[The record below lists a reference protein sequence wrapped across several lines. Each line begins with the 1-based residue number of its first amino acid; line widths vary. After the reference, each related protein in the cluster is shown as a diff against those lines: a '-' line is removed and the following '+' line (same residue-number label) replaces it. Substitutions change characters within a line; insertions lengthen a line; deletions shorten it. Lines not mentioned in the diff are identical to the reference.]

1 MLQKNKVAVY
11 SNITAKQFKEVDIFD
26 IYESIKSSYQKETLS
41 ICERFADDILNGFQ
55 DKTEYQKAKRNT
67 LQAVVFSGCYDRS
80 DKAKHQKTKHSG
92 RINFDIDENTKEELT
107 AFLSV
112 IKEGKI
118 PFIEA
123 AAYSVSGSLSG
134 DFWINVKA
142 DIPSRL
148 SAVLPEIVKI
158 LHLTKDNFKAELHTA
173 FYQMFSDM
181 LIQEGIKAGKT
192 KDLTRA
198 RYLTFD
204 ADIYINPKAEYLSQ
218 NKLLA
223 YLNSK
228 KQETFERFDSDSD
241 DICQSDAFLFAED
254 FASKEYNLTE
264 GQKHLYLNRL
274 SIALNALGIEKNE
287 AEDYI
292 QKKGIKVTSNCIEY
306 PYKKYSDSFGQ
317 WKHKLKIEIPEDYS
331 LTLSSG
337 EKLSDKKN
345 ELFDIIR
352 KESAVLKQ
360 VKLDLSSGTGTGKS
374 FFASKDLPSFFKN
387 LNGLKTVIVFPLNS
401 KTEKDAKQY
410 KIPFVTGEHLKTGKS
425 KVLKAALKSDVILTN
440 INTFEFLAEKIGK
453 QLNVIIDE
461 SHTLPNAMTSGYK
474 PKETLKMFEAAKRFS
489 KVLILMSGT
498 QKKYFNLIGFK
509 KIQVKQSERPKI
521 KLTVKKK
528 ELKTELAVLD
538 FIQNYGK
545 LEGKKLLIKIQSKE
559 AIERIYKLLIRKG
572 YLKKQ
577 IVKLYSCP
585 KIKKTDDY
593 KRIINSESNE
603 ESFADDVEIILCT
616 SFVNEGLDIYSSFE
630 IITVSVLS
638 HHTID
643 VDDEIQFFDRHRTKK
658 EKSSFLLIPEPKK
671 EQESLKDYS
680 LHLFQEGLQSSRKV
694 ADLFNELK
702 ENKSPLKPIF
712 STQTEF
718 SSYEKTLVYSDVE
731 SKIIVNEL
739 QLMLEAERRRKASTG
754 KKEALAE
761 IRDRFEYF
769 DIIDESNEVTSEQT
783 DNKTEKELDSIKLE
797 EKQERIE
804 IQQELQLMINE
815 SKEGLIQAVAEHTED
830 VGIKKQAA
838 KRLTIKIK
846 ADSLNFIF
854 DKKQVF
860 EEGNQAETLTKRI
873 FRLEDM
879 FLNDDEIKK
888 TLFKNS
894 GEFISSASYYSM
906 SNKYKILLLSYLFE
920 HHKDKLTKQQLADA
934 KRFSKA
940 KQELQ
945 SEIIKAKAESR
956 KKNADLIKMT
966 ENEDLIQGLVYA
978 ELSSETI
985 FKALKPIFKKSLTQ
999 RKAVRIANILFET
1012 RRSSAHKHYNFENER
1027 NLESFLKELNLDSE
1041 RILTEI
1047 SSFADASKEESNQ
1060 LKNESNILY
1069 YAY

>member
-11 SNITAKQFKEVDIFD
+11 SKVTAKQFKEVDIFD

-41 ICERFADDILNGFQ
+41 ICERFADDILNGF
-55 DKTEYQKAKRNT
+55 TPGRNNLYQAQKSNT
-67 LQAVVFSGCYDRS
+67 LQAAVFSGCYDRS
-80 DKAKHQKTKHSG
+80 EKDKVKQQKTKHSG

-112 IKEGKI
+112 IKQGKI

-123 AAYSVSGSLSG
+123 AAYSVSGIISG
-134 DFWINVKA
+134 DFWLNIKA
-142 DIPSRL
+142 DIPSRF

-158 LHLTKDNFKAELHTA
+158 LHLTKDKFKAELHTA
-173 FYQMFSDM
+173 FYQMFADM
-181 LIQEGIKAGKT
+181 LIQEGIKSGKT

-198 RYLTFD
+198 RYLNFD

-228 KQETFERFDSDSD
+228 KQETLERFDSDIN
-241 DICQSDAFLFAED
+241 DICQSNAFLFAED
-254 FASKEYNLTE
+254 FASKKGEYSLTE

-287 AEDYI
+287 AESYI
-292 QKKGIKVTSNCIEY
+292 EKKGIKVTSNCIEY
-306 PYKKYSDSFGQ
+306 PYKKYSESFGK
-317 WKHKLKIEIPEDYS
+317 WKHLLKIEIPEYYS

-352 KESAVLKQ
+352 KESSVSEQ
-360 VKLDLSSGTGTGKS
+360 VKLDLSSGTSTGKS
-374 FFASKDLPSFFKN
+374 FFASKNLPSFFKN

-425 KVLKAALKSDVILTN
+425 KVLSLALKSDVILTN

-453 QLNVIIDE
+453 KLNVIIDE

-521 KLTVKKK
+521 KLTVKNK

-538 FIQNYGK
+538 FIQKYGK

-559 AIERIYKLLIRKG
+559 AIERIYKLLVRKG

-616 SFVNEGLDIYSSFE
+616 SFVNEGLDIYSSSE

-643 VDDEIQFFDRHRTKK
+643 VDDEIQFFDRHRTNKD
-658 EKSSFLLIPEPKK
+658 KSSFLLIPEPKK

-680 LHLFQEGLQSSRKV
+680 LHLFQEGLQAARKV
-694 ADLFNELK
+694 SNLLNELK
-702 ENKSPLKPIF
+702 EDKSPLKPIF
-712 STQTEF
+712 STQTDY
-718 SSYEKTLVYSDVE
+718 SSFEKTLVYSESE

-769 DIIDESNEVTSEQT
+769 DIIESNEVTSEQIDT
-783 DNKTEKELDSIKLE
+783 DSETALEAIKLE
-797 EKQERIE
+797 DKIEITE
-804 IQQELQLMINE
+804 IQQELQLMLNE

-830 VGIKKQAA
+830 VGIKKKAA
-838 KRLTIKIK
+838 KRLTEKAK
-846 ADSLNFIF
+846 ADSLNFIS

-860 EEGNQAETLTKRI
+860 EEGNQAEKLTKRI

-888 TLFKNS
+888 TLFKDS
-894 GEFISSASYYSM
+894 GELYSSQTFYSM
-906 SNKYKILLLSYLFE
+906 SSKYKIHLIEYLYS
-920 HHKDKLTKQQLADA
+920 HHKNKLTKQQLADA
-934 KRFSKA
+934 KRLFKA
-940 KQELQ
+940 KQEL
-945 SEIIKAKAESR
+945 SKLKD
-956 KKNADLIKMT
+956 K
-966 ENEDLIQGLVYA
+966 V
-978 ELSSETI
+978 SSDDI
-985 FKALKPIFKKSLTQ
+985 FKALKPIFKKSMTKT
-999 RKAVRIANILFET
+999 KAVRLARILFKTSRTKGDYLLKE
-1012 RRSSAHKHYNFENER
+1012 ER
-1027 NLESFLKELNLDSE
+1027 NLESYLKELNLDSG

-1047 SSFADASKEESNQ
+1047 SSFADATKEESHQ
-1060 LKNESNILY
+1060 VKIIHESNILY

>member
-1 MLQKNKVAVY
+1 MLSKIKVSVY
-11 SNITAKQFKEVDIFD
+11 PKVTAKQFKEVDIFD
-26 IYESIKSSYQKETLS
+26 IYESIKDSYKEETLS
-41 ICERFADDILNGFQ
+41 ICERFADDILN
-55 DKTEYQKAKRNT
+55 KTKGKYQQTKTNT
-67 LQAVVFSGCYDRS
+67 LQAVVFSGCFNRS
-80 DKAKHQKTKHSG
+80 DSENEKAKHSG

-107 AFLSV
+107 DFLNL
-112 IKEGKI
+112 IKTGKI
-118 PFIEA
+118 PFVEA
-123 AAYSVSGSLSG
+123 AALSVSGLLTGS
-134 DFWINVKA
+134 FWINVKA

-158 LHLTKDNFKAELHTA
+158 LHLTKDKFKAKLHTA
-173 FYQMFSDM
+173 YYEMFADM
-181 LIQEGIKAGKT
+181 LIKEGIKAGKT
-192 KDLTRA
+192 KDLKRT

-204 ADIYINPKAEYLSQ
+204 ADIYINRKAEYLSQ

-228 KQETFERFDSDSD
+228 KQETFEDFDSDSD
-241 DICQSDAFLFAED
+241 DIIQSDAFKYAED
-254 FASKEYNLTE
+254 FALKKFTLTE

-274 SIALNALGIEKNE
+274 AICLNGLGIEKNE
-287 AEDYI
+287 AQAYI

-306 PYKKYSDSFGQ
+306 PYKKYSDNFGQ

-331 LTLSSG
+331 LTLASG

-352 KESAVLKQ
+352 KESAVSKQ
-360 VKLDLSSGTGTGKS
+360 VKLDLSSGTGSGKS
-374 FFASKDLPSFFKN
+374 FLASKDLPSFFKK

-425 KVLKAALKSDVILTN
+425 KVLSLALKSDVILTN

-521 KLTVKKK
+521 KLTVKNK

-545 LEGKKLLIKIQSKE
+545 LDGKKLLIKIQSKE

-572 YLKKQ
+572 YSKKQ

-585 KIKKTDDY
+585 KIKKTEAY

-643 VDDEIQFFDRHRTKK
+643 VDDEIQFFDRHRTNK

-671 EQESLKDYS
+671 GQKLPNDYS
-680 LHLFQEGLQSSRKV
+680 LYLFKEGLQASRKV
-694 ADLFNELK
+694 ADLFNELE

-712 STQTEF
+712 STQTQF
-718 SSYEKTLVYSDVE
+718 SSFEKTLIYSDVE

-739 QLMLEAERRRKASTG
+739 QLMLEAETRRKASTG

-769 DIIDESNEVTSEQT
+769 DIIDGSNEVTSKQIDT
-783 DNKTEKELDSIKLE
+783 DSETTLEAITLE
-797 EKQERIE
+797 EKIE
-804 IQQELQLMINE
+804 ITKIQQELQLMLNE

-830 VGIKKQAA
+830 VGIKKKAA
-838 KRLTIKIK
+838 KRLTAK
-846 ADSLNFIF
+846 AKDYSLNFIS

-860 EEGNQAETLTKRI
+860 EEGNQAEKLTKRI

-888 TLFKNS
+888 TLFKDS
-894 GEFISSASYYSM
+894 GEFYSSQTFYSM
-906 SNKYKILLLSYLFE
+906 SSKYKIHLLCYLFDK
-920 HHKDKLTKQQLADA
+920 HKNKLTKQQISDA

-940 KQELQ
+940 K
-945 SEIIKAKAESR
+945 ES
-956 KKNADLIKMT
+956 
-966 ENEDLIQGLVYA
+966 
-978 ELSSETI
+978 LSSLSEKASSDDI
-985 FKALKPIFKKSLTQ
+985 FQALKPIFKKSLTQ
-999 RKAVRIANILFET
+999 RKAVRLARILFET
-1012 RRSSAHKHYNFENER
+1012 SRTKGDYLLKSER
-1027 NLESFLKELNLDSE
+1027 NLESYLKELNLDSE
-1041 RILTEI
+1041 RILTKI
-1047 SSFADASKEESNQ
+1047 SKADAAKEETSLSKIIIQ
-1060 LKNESNILY
+1060 ESNTLQ

>member
-26 IYESIKSSYQKETLS
+26 IYESIKNSYKKETLS
-41 ICERFADDILNGFQ
+41 ICERFADDIMNGFQ
-55 DKTEYQKAKRNT
+55 DKTEYQKAKKNT

-80 DKAKHQKTKHSG
+80 DKVRQQKTKHSG

-107 AFLSV
+107 DFLNL
-112 IKEGKI
+112 IKTGKI
-118 PFIEA
+118 PFVEA
-123 AAYSVSGSLSG
+123 AAYSVSGRLSG
-134 DFWINVKA
+134 DFWLNVKA

-158 LHLTKDNFKAELHTA
+158 LHLTKENFKAELHTA
-173 FYQMFSDM
+173 YYQMFADM
-181 LIQEGIKAGKT
+181 LLQEGIKSGKT

-204 ADIYINPKAEYLSQ
+204 ADIYINRKAEDLSQ
-218 NKLLA
+218 QKLLA

-228 KQETFERFDSDSD
+228 KQETLEDFDSDSD
-241 DICQSDAFLFAED
+241 DIIQSDAFLFAED

-274 SIALNALGIEKNE
+274 SIALNALGIEQNE
-287 AEDYI
+287 AEAYI

-306 PYKKYSDSFGQ
+306 PYKKYSNSFGQ
-317 WKHKLKIEIPEDYS
+317 WKHKLKIEIPEHYS
-331 LTLSSG
+331 LTLASG

-352 KESAVLKQ
+352 KESAVSKQ
-360 VKLDLSSGTGTGKS
+360 VKLDLSSGTGSGKS
-374 FFASKDLPSFFKN
+374 FLASKDLPSFFKN

-425 KVLKAALKSDVILTN
+425 KVLSLALKSDVILTN

-474 PKETLKMFEAAKRFS
+474 PKETLKMFEAAKRYS

-521 KLTVKKK
+521 KLTVKNK

-545 LEGKKLLIKIQSKE
+545 LDGKKLLLKIQSKE

-572 YLKKQ
+572 YSKKQ

-585 KIKKTDDY
+585 KIKKTEAY

-603 ESFADDVEIILCT
+603 ESFAADVEIILCT
-616 SFVNEGLDIYSSFE
+616 SFVNEGLDIYSSAE

-671 EQESLKDYS
+671 EKESLKDYS
-680 LHLFQEGLQSSRKV
+680 LHLFVEGLQAARKV
-694 ADLFNELK
+694 CNLLNELK
-702 ENKSPLKPIF
+702 EDKSPLKPIF
-712 STQTEF
+712 STQTDY

-739 QLMLEAERRRKASTG
+739 QLMLEAEKRRKASTG

-761 IRDRFEYF
+761 ILNRFEYF
-769 DIIDESNEVTSEQT
+769 DIIDESNEVKSEQIDT
-783 DNKTEKELDSIKLE
+783 DSETTLEAIKLE
-797 EKQERIE
+797 EKLEITE
-804 IQQELQLMINE
+804 IQKELQLMFNE

-830 VGIKKQAA
+830 VGIKKKAA
-838 KRLTIKIK
+838 KRLTAK
-846 ADSLNFIF
+846 AKDYSLNFIS

-860 EEGNQAETLTKRI
+860 EEGNQAEKLTKRI

-879 FLNDDEIKK
+879 FLNDDEMKK
-888 TLFKNS
+888 TLFKDS
-894 GEFISSASYYSM
+894 GEFYSSQTFYSM
-906 SNKYKILLLSYLFE
+906 SSKYKIHLLCYLFDQ
-920 HHKDKLTKQQLADA
+920 HKNKLTKQQISDV
-934 KRFSKA
+934 KRFFKA
-940 KQELQ
+940 K
-945 SEIIKAKAESR
+945 ES
-956 KKNADLIKMT
+956 
-966 ENEDLIQGLVYA
+966 
-978 ELSSETI
+978 LSSLSEKASSDDI
-985 FKALKPIFKKSLTQ
+985 FQALKPIFRKSMTKT
-999 RKAVRIANILFET
+999 KAVRLARILFET
-1012 RRSSAHKHYNFENER
+1012 SRTKGDYLLKNER
-1027 NLESFLKELNLDSE
+1027 NLESYLKELNLDSN

-1047 SSFADASKEESNQ
+1047 SSFANAEKQETSQSKTIIQESNTLQ
-1060 LKNESNILY
+1060 

>member
-1 MLQKNKVAVY
+1 MLSKIKVAVY
-11 SNITAKQFKEVDIFD
+11 PKVTAKQFKEVDIFD
-26 IYESIKSSYQKETLS
+26 IYESIKDSYKEETLS
-41 ICERFADDILNGFQ
+41 ICERFADDILNGFTPERNKLYQ
-55 DKTEYQKAKRNT
+55 AQKTNT
-67 LQAVVFSGCYDRS
+67 LQAVVFSGCFNRS
-80 DKAKHQKTKHSG
+80 ADSKKTAKHSG

-112 IKEGKI
+112 IKQGKI
-118 PFIEA
+118 PCIEA
-123 AAYSVSGSLSG
+123 AALSVSGIISG
-134 DFWINVKA
+134 DFWLNVKA

-158 LHLTKDNFKAELHTA
+158 LHLTKDKFKAELHTA
-173 FYQMFSDM
+173 YYQMFADM
-181 LIQEGIKAGKT
+181 LIKEGIKAGKT
-192 KDLTRA
+192 SDLTRA

-204 ADIYINPKAEYLSQ
+204 ADIYINRKAEYLSQ
-218 NKLLA
+218 HKLLA

-228 KQETFERFDSDSD
+228 KQETLEDFDSDSD
-241 DICQSDAFLFAED
+241 DIIQSDAFKYAED
-254 FASKEYNLTE
+254 FASKEFTLTE

-274 SIALNALGIEKNE
+274 AICLNALGIEKNE
-287 AEDYI
+287 AEAYI

-306 PYKKYSDSFGQ
+306 PYKKYSNSFGQ
-317 WKHKLKIEIPEDYS
+317 WKHKLKIEIPEHYS
-331 LTLSSG
+331 LTLASG

-352 KESAVLKQ
+352 KESAVSKQ
-360 VKLDLSSGTGTGKS
+360 VKLDLSSGTGSGKS

-425 KVLKAALKSDVILTN
+425 KVLSLALKSDVILTN
-440 INTFEFLAEKIGK
+440 INTFEFLAEKIAK

-521 KLTVKKK
+521 KLTVKNK

-545 LEGKKLLIKIQSKE
+545 LDGKKLMIKIQSKE

-572 YLKKQ
+572 YSKKQ

-585 KIKKTDDY
+585 KIKKTEAY
-593 KRIINSESNE
+593 KRIINSESNQ

-616 SFVNEGLDIYSSFE
+616 SFVNEGLDIYSSAE

-643 VDDEIQFFDRHRTKK
+643 VDDEIQFFDRHRTNK

-671 EQESLKDYS
+671 EHESLKDYS
-680 LHLFQEGLQSSRKV
+680 LHLFVEGLQAARKV
-694 ADLFNELK
+694 CILLNELK
-702 ENKSPLKPIF
+702 EDKSPLKPIF
-712 STQTEF
+712 STQTDY

-739 QLMLEAERRRKASTG
+739 QLMLEAEKRRKASTG

-769 DIIDESNEVTSEQT
+769 DIIDESNEVTSKQIDT
-783 DNKTEKELDSIKLE
+783 DSEITLEAITLE
-797 EKQERIE
+797 EKIE
-804 IQQELQLMINE
+804 ITKIQQELQLMLNE

-830 VGIKKQAA
+830 VGIKKKAA
-838 KRLTIKIK
+838 KQLTAK
-846 ADSLNFIF
+846 AKDYSLNFIS

-860 EEGNQAETLTKRI
+860 EELNQAETLTKRI
-873 FRLEDM
+873 FRLEVM

-888 TLFKNS
+888 TLFKDS
-894 GEFISSASYYSM
+894 GEFYSSQTFYSM
-906 SNKYKILLLSYLFE
+906 SSKYKIHLIEYLYS
-920 HHKDKLTKQQLADA
+920 HHKNKLTKQQISDA
-934 KRFSKA
+934 KRFYKA
-940 KQELQ
+940 KK
-945 SEIIKAKAESR
+945 S
-956 KKNADLIKMT
+956 
-966 ENEDLIQGLVYA
+966 
-978 ELSSETI
+978 LSSLSEKASSDDI
-985 FKALKPIFKKSLTQ
+985 FQALKPIFRKSMTKT
-999 RKAVRIANILFET
+999 KAVRLARILFET
-1012 RRSSAHKHYNFENER
+1012 SRTKGDYLLKNER
-1027 NLESFLKELNLDSE
+1027 NLESYLKELNLDSE

-1047 SSFADASKEESNQ
+1047 SSFANAEKQETSQSKTIIQESNTLQ
-1060 LKNESNILY
+1060 

>member
-26 IYESIKSSYQKETLS
+26 IYESIKNSYKKETLS
-41 ICERFADDILNGFQ
+41 ICERFADDIMNGFQ
-55 DKTEYQKAKRNT
+55 DKTEYQKAKKNT

-80 DKAKHQKTKHSG
+80 DKVRQQKTKHSG

-107 AFLSV
+107 DFLNL
-112 IKEGKI
+112 IKTGKI
-118 PFIEA
+118 PFVEA
-123 AAYSVSGSLSG
+123 AAYSVSGRLSG
-134 DFWINVKA
+134 DFWLNVKA

-158 LHLTKDNFKAELHTA
+158 LHLTKENFKAELHTA
-173 FYQMFSDM
+173 YYQMFADM
-181 LIQEGIKAGKT
+181 LLQEGIKSGKT

-204 ADIYINPKAEYLSQ
+204 ADIYINRKAEDLSQ
-218 NKLLA
+218 QKLLA

-228 KQETFERFDSDSD
+228 KQETLEDFDSDSD
-241 DICQSDAFLFAED
+241 DIIQSDAFLFAED

-274 SIALNALGIEKNE
+274 SIALNALGIEQNE
-287 AEDYI
+287 AEAYI

-306 PYKKYSDSFGQ
+306 PYKKYSNSFGQ
-317 WKHKLKIEIPEDYS
+317 WKHKLKIEIPEHYS
-331 LTLSSG
+331 LTLASG

-352 KESAVLKQ
+352 KESAVSKQ
-360 VKLDLSSGTGTGKS
+360 VKLDLSSGTGSGKS
-374 FFASKDLPSFFKN
+374 FLASKDLPSFFKN

-425 KVLKAALKSDVILTN
+425 KVLSLALKSDVILTN

-474 PKETLKMFEAAKRFS
+474 PKETLKMFEAAKRYS

-521 KLTVKKK
+521 KLTVKNK

-545 LEGKKLLIKIQSKE
+545 LDGKKLLLKIQSKE

-572 YLKKQ
+572 YSKKQ

-585 KIKKTDDY
+585 KIKKTEAY

-603 ESFADDVEIILCT
+603 ESFAADVEIILCT
-616 SFVNEGLDIYSSFE
+616 SFVNEGLDIYSSAE

-643 VDDEIQFFDRHRTKK
+643 VDDEIQFFDRHRTNK

-671 EQESLKDYS
+671 EKESLKDYS
-680 LHLFQEGLQSSRKV
+680 LHLFVEGLQAARKV
-694 ADLFNELK
+694 CNLLNELK
-702 ENKSPLKPIF
+702 EDKSPLKPIF
-712 STQTEF
+712 STQTDY

-739 QLMLEAERRRKASTG
+739 QLMLEAEKRRKASTG

-761 IRDRFEYF
+761 ILNRFEYF
-769 DIIDESNEVTSEQT
+769 DIIDESNEVKSEQIDT
-783 DNKTEKELDSIKLE
+783 DSETTLEAIKLE
-797 EKQERIE
+797 EKLEITE
-804 IQQELQLMINE
+804 IQKELQLMFNE

-830 VGIKKQAA
+830 VGIKKKAA
-838 KRLTIKIK
+838 KRLTAK
-846 ADSLNFIF
+846 AKDYSLNFIS

-860 EEGNQAETLTKRI
+860 EEGNQAEKLTKRI

-879 FLNDDEIKK
+879 FLNDDEMKK
-888 TLFKNS
+888 TLFKDS
-894 GEFISSASYYSM
+894 GEFYSSQTFYSM
-906 SNKYKILLLSYLFE
+906 SSKYKIHLLCYLFDQ
-920 HHKDKLTKQQLADA
+920 HKNKLTKQQISDV
-934 KRFSKA
+934 KRFFKA
-940 KQELQ
+940 K
-945 SEIIKAKAESR
+945 ES
-956 KKNADLIKMT
+956 
-966 ENEDLIQGLVYA
+966 
-978 ELSSETI
+978 LSSLSEKASSDDI
-985 FKALKPIFKKSLTQ
+985 FQALKPIFRKSMTKT
-999 RKAVRIANILFET
+999 KAVRLARILFET
-1012 RRSSAHKHYNFENER
+1012 SRTKGDYLLKNER
-1027 NLESFLKELNLDSE
+1027 NLESYLKELNLDSN

-1047 SSFADASKEESNQ
+1047 SSFANAEKQETSQSKTIIQESNTLQ
-1060 LKNESNILY
+1060 